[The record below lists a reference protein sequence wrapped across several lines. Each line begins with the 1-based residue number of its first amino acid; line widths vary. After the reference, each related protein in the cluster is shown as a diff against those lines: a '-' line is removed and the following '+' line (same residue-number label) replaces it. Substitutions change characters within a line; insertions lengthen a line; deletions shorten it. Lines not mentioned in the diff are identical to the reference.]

1 MSGGREFQSLG
12 AERLKA
18 LHPMVVRRAEG
29 LRMWN
34 LSNGELGR
42 NGSFSGE
49 DCEVE
54 QALGIVLAVMM
65 ALVVFSLGCSV
76 EVVKVWMHMQ
86 RPWAILLG
94 LLCQF
99 GFMPLIA
106 YLLALGFS
114 VTPVQA
120 IAIIIV
126 GSCPGGSTSNFIT
139 YWLDGDM
146 DLSITMT
153 SISTVLG
160 LGTMPLCLYIYSYSW
175 MQMGGVQIPYLNM
188 GMASITLIVPVLFGV
203 LINYKWPKV
212 AKIILRIGSLVGG
225 LVMLAVGVASFTL
238 CDGLWDSDICI
249 LVISAI
255 FPLIGY
261 LAGFIITAIARQPW
275 NRCRTISMETGAQ
288 NMQLCGVF
296 LQLFFPSSDVFTLPV
311 LYFCFQLLSGLL
323 LVIGQSYIHSTHSL

>member
-1 MSGGREFQSLG
+1 M
-12 AERLKA
+12 A
-18 LHPMVVRRAEG
+18 VT
-29 LRMWN
+29 
-34 LSNGELGR
+34 
-42 NGSFSGE
+42 GE

-54 QALGIVLAVMM
+54 QALVIVLAVMM

-76 EVVKVWMHMQ
+76 EVVKVWMHVQ

-160 LGTMPLCLYIYSYSW
+160 LGTMPLCLYIYSYLW
-175 MQMGGVQIPYLNM
+175 MQTGGVQIPYLNI
-188 GMASITLIVPVLFGV
+188 GITSITLIVPVLFGV
-203 LINYKWPKV
+203 LVNYKWPKV
-212 AKIILRIGSLVGG
+212 AEIILRVTKLHLRVKDCSLAFCVFISE
-225 LVMLAVGVASFTL
+225 LSKQCRSIAV
-238 CDGLWDSDICI
+238 
-249 LVISAI
+249 
-255 FPLIGY
+255 
-261 LAGFIITAIARQPW
+261 
-275 NRCRTISMETGAQ
+275 ETGFQ
-288 NMQLCGVF
+288 NMPLCAVLLLQF
-296 LQLFFPSSDVFTLPV
+296 LRSSDMVTLPI
-311 LYFCFQLLSGLL
+311 LYFCFQLLSALL
-323 LVIGQSYIHSTHSL
+323 LVIGVYCIQIHSTHSL

>member
-1 MSGGREFQSLG
+1 LQDSSASCYDVWFGDC
-12 AERLKA
+12 
-18 LHPMVVRRAEG
+18 
-29 LRMWN
+29 
-34 LSNGELGR
+34 
-42 NGSFSGE
+42 GS
-49 DCEVE
+49 VE
-54 QALGIVLAVMM
+54 QALVIVLAVMM

-76 EVVKVWMHMQ
+76 EVVKVWMHVQ

-160 LGTMPLCLYIYSYSW
+160 LGTMPLCLYIYSYLW
-175 MQMGGVQIPYLNM
+175 MQTGGVQIPYLNI
-188 GMASITLIVPVLFGV
+188 GITSITLIVPVLFGV
-203 LINYKWPKV
+203 LVNYKWPKV
-212 AKIILRIGSLVGG
+212 AEIILRVTKLHLRVKDCSLAFCVFISE
-225 LVMLAVGVASFTL
+225 LSKQCRSIAV
-238 CDGLWDSDICI
+238 
-249 LVISAI
+249 
-255 FPLIGY
+255 
-261 LAGFIITAIARQPW
+261 
-275 NRCRTISMETGAQ
+275 ETGFQ
-288 NMQLCGVF
+288 NMPLCAVLLLQF
-296 LQLFFPSSDVFTLPV
+296 LRSSDMVTLPI
-311 LYFCFQLLSGLL
+311 LYFCFQLLSALL
-323 LVIGQSYIHSTHSL
+323 LVIGVYCIQIHSTHSL